1 MDIRLDI
8 LERSSCATR
17 ILGYS
22 SDNPASLTLL
32 EPTYVHTRAL
42 LLFSKHCWSALK
54 RPVKCAM
61 NVPYVPHHVK
71 LQTQLYAAVRHY
83 RVLACL
89 YITSQH
95 TTLFSLKTPFGVLYK
110 GWGLRNIYLQYIYKV
125 YILHFAEYQSS
136 EDVVGSQSAHSRIF
150 FQRKKKKATTVATT

>member
-71 LQTQLYAAVRHY
+71 LQTQLYPAVRHY

-95 TTLFSLKTPFGVLYK
+95 TTLFSLKTPFGVLHNGCYFTLE
-110 GWGLRNIYLQYIYKV
+110 GSYARFSSRPRNYECFGEGLPDVHDGQHLC
-125 YILHFAEYQSS
+125 FA
-136 EDVVGSQSAHSRIF
+136 VVAKRQA
-150 FQRKKKKATTVATT
+150 AAL